1 MTYQEL
7 SNPAGKEILKK
18 GVKKPVMTDPFA
30 DMLTRIRNANKAKF
44 KKVDMPSSNLKV
56 NVAKILK
63 DEGYIKNYKVIKD
76 NKQGILTIYLK
87 YDEENNS
94 VITGLKR
101 VSKPGR
107 RIYVKNDKIPKVLT
121 GLGIN
126 ILSTPKGI
134 LTDKKARE
142 SNVGGELLCSVW

>member
-1 MTYQEL
+1 
-7 SNPAGKEILKK
+7 
-18 GVKKPVMTDPFA
+18 MTDPFA

-56 NVAKILK
+56 SVAKILK
-63 DEGYIKNYKVIKD
+63 DEGYIKNHKVIKD
-76 NKQGILTIYLK
+76 TKQGILTIYLK
-87 YDEENNS
+87 YDGENNT
-94 VITGLKR
+94 VIAGLKR
-101 VSKPGR
+101 ISKPGR
-107 RIYVKNDKIPKVLT
+107 RVYVKKDKIPKVLT

-126 ILSTPKGI
+126 ILSTPRGI

>member
-1 MTYQEL
+1 
-7 SNPAGKEILKK
+7 
-18 GVKKPVMTDPFA
+18 MTDPFA

-56 NVAKILK
+56 SVAKILK

-76 NKQGILTIYLK
+76 SKQGILTIYLK
-87 YDEENNS
+87 YDDENNT

-101 VSKPGR
+101 ISKPGR
-107 RIYVKNDKIPKVLT
+107 RVYVKKDKIPKVLT

-126 ILSTPKGI
+126 ILSTPRGI

>member
-1 MTYQEL
+1 MISQGL
-7 SNPAGKEILKK
+7 SNLAGKENFIERGKK
-18 GVKKPVMTDPFA
+18 TLMTDPFA
-30 DMLTRIRNANKAKF
+30 DMLTRIRNANKSKF

-56 NVAKILK
+56 SVAKILK

-87 YDEENNS
+87 YDDENNT
-94 VITGLKR
+94 VITGIKR
-101 VSKPGR
+101 ISKPGR
-107 RIYVKNDKIPKVLT
+107 RVYVKKDKIPKVLT

-126 ILSTPKGI
+126 ILSTPRGI

>member
-1 MTYQEL
+1 
-7 SNPAGKEILKK
+7 
-18 GVKKPVMTDPFA
+18 MTDPFA

>member
-1 MTYQEL
+1 
-7 SNPAGKEILKK
+7 
-18 GVKKPVMTDPFA
+18 MTDPFA

-56 NVAKILK
+56 SVAKILK
-63 DEGYIKNYKVIKD
+63 DEGYIKNHKVIKD
-76 NKQGILTIYLK
+76 TKQGILTIYLK
-87 YDEENNS
+87 YDGENNT

-101 VSKPGR
+101 ISKPGR
-107 RIYVKNDKIPKVLT
+107 RVYVKKDKIPKVLT

-126 ILSTPKGI
+126 ILSTPRGI

>member
-1 MTYQEL
+1 M
-7 SNPAGKEILKK
+7 
-18 GVKKPVMTDPFA
+18 MTDPFA

-56 NVAKILK
+56 SVAKILK
-63 DEGYIKNYKVIKD
+63 DEGYIKNHKVIKD
-76 NKQGILTIYLK
+76 TKQGILTIYLK
-87 YDEENNS
+87 YDGENNT
-94 VITGLKR
+94 VIAGLKR
-101 VSKPGR
+101 ISKPGR
-107 RIYVKNDKIPKVLT
+107 RVYVKKDKIPKVLT

-126 ILSTPKGI
+126 ILSTPRGI

>member
-1 MTYQEL
+1 M
-7 SNPAGKEILKK
+7 
-18 GVKKPVMTDPFA
+18 MTDPFA

-56 NVAKILK
+56 SVAKILK

-76 NKQGILTIYLK
+76 SKQGILTIYLK
-87 YDEENNS
+87 YDGENNT
-94 VITGLKR
+94 VIAGLKR
-101 VSKPGR
+101 ISKPGR
-107 RIYVKNDKIPKVLT
+107 RIYVKKDKIPKVLT

-126 ILSTPKGI
+126 ILSTPRGI

>member
-1 MTYQEL
+1 L
-7 SNPAGKEILKK
+7 
-18 GVKKPVMTDPFA
+18 MTDPFA

-56 NVAKILK
+56 SVAKILK

-76 NKQGILTIYLK
+76 TKQGILTIYLK
-87 YDEENNS
+87 YDGENNT
-94 VITGLKR
+94 VIAGLKR
-101 VSKPGR
+101 ISKPGR
-107 RIYVKNDKIPKVLT
+107 RVYVKKDKIPKVLT

-126 ILSTPKGI
+126 ILSTPRGI

>member
-1 MTYQEL
+1 M
-7 SNPAGKEILKK
+7 
-18 GVKKPVMTDPFA
+18 MTDPFA
-30 DMLTRIRNANKAKF
+30 DMLTRIRNANKARF

-56 NVAKILK
+56 SVAKILK

-76 NKQGILTIYLK
+76 SKQGILTIYLK
-87 YDEENNS
+87 YDGENNT
-94 VITGLKR
+94 VIAGLKR
-101 VSKPGR
+101 ISKPGR
-107 RIYVKNDKIPKVLT
+107 RVYVKKDKIPKVLT

-126 ILSTPKGI
+126 ILSTPRGI

>member
-1 MTYQEL
+1 
-7 SNPAGKEILKK
+7 
-18 GVKKPVMTDPFA
+18 MTDPFA

-56 NVAKILK
+56 SVAKILK

-76 NKQGILTIYLK
+76 SKQGVLTIYLK
-87 YDEENNS
+87 YDDENNT

-101 VSKPGR
+101 ISKPGR
-107 RIYVKNDKIPKVLT
+107 RVYVKKDKIPRVLT

>member
-1 MTYQEL
+1 L
-7 SNPAGKEILKK
+7 
-18 GVKKPVMTDPFA
+18 MTDPFA

-56 NVAKILK
+56 SVAKILK
-63 DEGYIKNYKVIKD
+63 DEGYIKNHKVIKD
-76 NKQGILTIYLK
+76 TKQGILTIYLK
-87 YDEENNS
+87 YDGENNT
-94 VITGLKR
+94 VIAGLKR
-101 VSKPGR
+101 ISKPGR
-107 RIYVKNDKIPKVLT
+107 RVYVKKDKIPKVLT

-126 ILSTPKGI
+126 ILSTPRGI

>member
-1 MTYQEL
+1 M
-7 SNPAGKEILKK
+7 
-18 GVKKPVMTDPFA
+18 MTDPFA

-56 NVAKILK
+56 SVAKILK

-76 NKQGILTIYLK
+76 SKQGILTIYLK
-87 YDEENNS
+87 YDGENNT
-94 VITGLKR
+94 VIAGLKR
-101 VSKPGR
+101 ISKPGR
-107 RIYVKNDKIPKVLT
+107 RVYVKKDKIPKVLT

-126 ILSTPKGI
+126 ILSTPRGI

>member
-1 MTYQEL
+1 
-7 SNPAGKEILKK
+7 
-18 GVKKPVMTDPFA
+18 MTDPFA

-56 NVAKILK
+56 SVAKILK

-76 NKQGILTIYLK
+76 TKQGILTIYLK
-87 YDEENNS
+87 YDGENNT
-94 VITGLKR
+94 VIAGLKR
-101 VSKPGR
+101 ISKPGR
-107 RIYVKNDKIPKVLT
+107 RVYVKKDKIPKVLT

-126 ILSTPKGI
+126 ILSTPRGI

>member
-1 MTYQEL
+1 V
-7 SNPAGKEILKK
+7 I
-18 GVKKPVMTDPFA
+18 TDPFA

-56 NVAKILK
+56 SVAKILK

-76 NKQGILTIYLK
+76 SKQGILTIYLK
-87 YDEENNS
+87 YDDENNT

-101 VSKPGR
+101 ISKPGR
-107 RIYVKNDKIPKVLT
+107 RVYVKKDKIPRVLT

>member
-1 MTYQEL
+1 M
-7 SNPAGKEILKK
+7 
-18 GVKKPVMTDPFA
+18 MTDPFA

-56 NVAKILK
+56 SVAKILK

-87 YDEENNS
+87 YDDENNT

-101 VSKPGR
+101 ISKPGR
-107 RIYVKNDKIPKVLT
+107 RIYVKKDKIPKVLT
-121 GLGIN
+121 GLGVN
-126 ILSTPKGI
+126 ILSTPRGI

>member
-1 MTYQEL
+1 
-7 SNPAGKEILKK
+7 
-18 GVKKPVMTDPFA
+18 MTDPFA

-44 KKVDMPSSNLKV
+44 KKVDMPSSNFKV
-56 NVAKILK
+56 SVAKILK

-76 NKQGILTIYLK
+76 TKQGILTIYLK
-87 YDEENNS
+87 YDGENNT
-94 VITGLKR
+94 VIAGLKR
-101 VSKPGR
+101 ISKPGR
-107 RIYVKNDKIPKVLT
+107 RVYVKKDKIPKVLT

-126 ILSTPKGI
+126 ILSTPRGI

>member
-1 MTYQEL
+1 M
-7 SNPAGKEILKK
+7 
-18 GVKKPVMTDPFA
+18 MTDPFA

-56 NVAKILK
+56 SVAKILK

-87 YDEENNS
+87 YDDENNT

-101 VSKPGR
+101 ISKPGR
-107 RIYVKNDKIPKVLT
+107 RVYVKKDKIPKVLT

-126 ILSTPKGI
+126 ILSTPRGI